1 MRRFASLR
9 RRGDFARLRAR
20 GRRTP
25 TAHFSVY
32 QADAAPRDDQALVGI
47 TISKSVGGAVVRNRL
62 RRRIGAVVQEVFLA
76 GKPRARVLIVP
87 RPAAAALAFG
97 ELKMELLRA
106 LQ

>member
-25 TAHFSVY
+25 TANFAVF
-32 QADAAPRDDQALVGI
+32 QADAGARDVQALVGI

-62 RRRIGAVVQEVFLA
+62 RRRIGAVVQEVFVA
-76 GKPRARVLIVP
+76 GKPRARVLIVA
-87 RPAAAALAFG
+87 RPAAAALDFAG
-97 ELKMELLRA
+97 IRTELLGA
-106 LQ
+106 LS